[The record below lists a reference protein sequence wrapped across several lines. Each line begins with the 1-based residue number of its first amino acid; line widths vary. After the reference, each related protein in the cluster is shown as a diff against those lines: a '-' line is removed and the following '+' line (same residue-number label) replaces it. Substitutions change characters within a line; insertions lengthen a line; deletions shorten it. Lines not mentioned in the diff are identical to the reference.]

1 MKPFLR
7 GVILFLA
14 FSLITIKG
22 KGQSNFEKFTP
33 DLIVT
38 NKIQSITEWSHPY
51 QGATAA
57 AKGNKNSFARYDR
70 NGNLL
75 EEITFN
81 SRGEETRKVTYR
93 YDSQGNRIE
102 YSVFEAK
109 FSRVTYSQLASYDKS
124 GNRLSEWG
132 FDGLGNYRNNYI
144 LDNQGNIL
152 EIHFT
157 VQNQLTEK
165 RIFKH
170 SGNQTEIIILEKG
183 INPSGKILLKYNQD
197 KKLIEDTE
205 TDANGNMIRKVV
217 YSYNP
222 AGRLLTETRYRGTH
236 LSYANNHQYNTKGL
250 LVEIEKEE
258 TSSSPVVTHKF
269 TYDPAGRLAE
279 EQWYNENARDY
290 SSRKYQYDKRGN
302 ILAVDN
308 FFISYKFRVLYKYS
322 FEYNK

>member
-1 MKPFLR
+1 
-7 GVILFLA
+7 LFL
-14 FSLITIKG
+14 FSLITVIG
-22 KGQSNFEKFTP
+22 SGQSNFEKFTP
-33 DLIVT
+33 NLIVN

-51 QGATAA
+51 QGGTAA
-57 AKGNKNSFARYDR
+57 PKGNKNSFARYDLK
-70 NGNLL
+70 GNLI
-75 EEITFN
+75 EEITYN

-93 YDSQGNRIE
+93 YDAQGNRTE

-109 FSRVTYSQLASYDKS
+109 FSRITYSQFASYDKS
-124 GNRLSEWG
+124 GNKLSEWG

-165 RIFKH
+165 RIFKY
-170 SGNQTEIIILEKG
+170 SGNQTDINILEKG
-183 INPSGKILLKYNQD
+183 VNPSGKILLKYNQD
-197 KKLIEDTE
+197 GKLIEDTE
-205 TDANGNMIRKVV
+205 TDAKGSMIRKVV
-217 YSYNP
+217 YTYNT
-222 AGRLLTETRYRGTH
+222 AGRLLTETRYRGTQ

-269 TYDPAGRLAE
+269 TYDPVGRLAE

-290 SSRKYQYDKRGN
+290 SSRKYQYDNRGN

-308 FFISYKFRVLYKYS
+308 FFISYKFRVLYKYT
-322 FEYNK
+322 FEYYK